1 VISVCPGGADIE
13 SKGPRVIAH
22 DDASAA
28 VHPSGMDVGLRGAL
42 FDSFAPEARADLATF
57 FEPVSSAAGEFAV
70 REGDRERDMYVILEG
85 EALVERGGV
94 EVDRLGGG
102 DHFGELSL
110 IASRPRAAS
119 VRAVTP
125 LSLLR
130 LTPASLRRLTKER
143 PELVVP
149 LLEVL
154 IATLGEELSSMTD
167 GVRALLRDR
176 SLPRQRHVHATVGG
190 VVEEVWIGTPV
201 GALLPVTVDGHPT
214 VAALLGERPVSM
226 ATPLSS
232 DAVITPLTT
241 AHWEGRRIYQR
252 SLALLLLEA
261 ADDLGFDLSLD
272 YSVGLGQRV
281 RVETDDREAAAHAIE
296 TRMQELA
303 TDDRPLHDELWTLE
317 EARAHLE
324 ESGDRA
330 GVDLLRTWRQP
341 ALSLAS
347 YGRVYAPTP
356 GPLLASTGPLT
367 GFRVVVD
374 DGALLLVYGPH
385 GSQATPARETPA
397 DARHSRPPPPPLLD
411 AALRASFHA
420 RNMTRE
426 PQRWLSS
433 LGLSTVGELNRACI
447 DGDVS
452 EMIRVAEGFQ
462 EKRIG
467 RIADA
472 IHEAG
477 ARVVCIAGPSSSGK
491 TTFIKRLSVQL
502 RVDGLEP
509 HGISLDDYYVD
520 REENPRDAHGEYD
533 FEAFEALRVDLFGQ
547 HVTEL
552 LAGQAVRTARY
563 DFQTGRSSP
572 SGGPELA
579 MGSGGILLLEGLH
592 ALNPRLLA
600 AVDPDRIF
608 RVFICPLAQL
618 PLDRLRRVHASDVR
632 LLRRIVRDRHGRG
645 TTPAANI
652 ARWPAVRRGEQKHIF
667 PFQQHADAVFDSS
680 LIYELSV
687 LRVYAERY
695 LLEVPQDHPSYTT
708 AFRLLGLLER
718 FVSIYPD
725 HVPPTSLLR
734 EFIGGSGFEY

>member
-1 VISVCPGGADIE
+1 M
-13 SKGPRVIAH
+13 
-22 DDASAA
+22 DAA
-28 VHPSGMDVGLRGAL
+28 PRGAL
-42 FDSFAPEARADLATF
+42 FDSFAPEARAALATF
-57 FEPVSSAAGEFAV
+57 FEPVELSAGEFAV
-70 REGDRERDMYVILEG
+70 REGDRDRDMYVIAEG

-94 EVDRLGGG
+94 EVDRLGSGH
-102 DHFGELSL
+102 HFGELSL
-110 IASRPRAAS
+110 IAARPRAAS
-119 VRAVTP
+119 VRAETQ

-130 LTPASLRRLTKER
+130 LSPASLRRLTLER
-143 PELVVP
+143 PALVVP

-154 IATLGEELSSMTD
+154 VSTLGQELSSMTD
-167 GVRALLRDR
+167 GVRVLLRDR
-176 SLPRQRHVHATVGG
+176 SLPRRRHVRATVAG
-190 VVEEVWIGTPV
+190 VVEEVWVGTPV
-201 GALLPVTVDGHPT
+201 GEVLPEMVDGHPT

-226 ATPLSS
+226 TTPLSS
-232 DAVITPLTT
+232 DASVKPLTT

-261 ADDLGFDLSLD
+261 AGELGLEVRLD

-281 RVETDDREAAAHAIE
+281 HVEAEDRPRVARELEA
-296 TRMQELA
+296 RMQAIASE
-303 TDDRPLHDELWTLE
+303 DRPLRDELWTLD
-317 EARAHLE
+317 EARAHLDE
-324 ESGDRA
+324 AGDGA

-341 ALSLAS
+341 AIPLGS
-347 YGRVYAPTP
+347 YGRVYAPAP
-356 GPLLASTGPLT
+356 GPLLPSTGSLT

-385 GSQATPARETPA
+385 GSQATPSPEATSP
-397 DARHSRPPPPPLLD
+397 RHSRPPPPPLLD
-411 AALRASFHA
+411 EALRASSHA
-420 RNMTRE
+420 RKMTKE

-433 LGLSTVGELNRACI
+433 LGTSTVGELNRACI

-452 EMIRVAEGFQ
+452 ELIRVAEGFQ
-462 EKRIG
+462 EKRIS

-472 IHEAG
+472 IRLAG

-502 RVDGLEP
+502 RVDGLRP

-520 REENPRDAHGEYD
+520 RDKNPRDERGEYD
-533 FEAFEALRVDLFGQ
+533 FEAFEALRV
-547 HVTEL
+547 EL
-552 LAGQAVRTARY
+552 LGDHLTRLLRGESVHTARY
-563 DFQTGRSSP
+563 DFQTGASFP
-572 SGGPELA
+572 AGGPELSL
-579 MGSGGILLLEGLH
+579 GEGGILLLEGLH
-592 ALNPRLLA
+592 GLNPRLLA
-600 AVDPDRIF
+600 GVAPEGIF
-608 RVFICPLAQL
+608 RIFICPLAQL
-618 PLDRLRRVHASDVR
+618 PLDRLQRVHASDVR

-645 TTPAANI
+645 TASADNI